1 MDKEEP
7 TLSIKYSL
15 RLYEEPPDRERGG
28 SMNADGKKPI
38 EGNFHAVS
46 CSGGK
51 DNEKRYK
58 MKNYLQKD

>member
-1 MDKEEP
+1 
-7 TLSIKYSL
+7 
-15 RLYEEPPDRERGG
+15 
-28 SMNADGKKPI
+28 MNADGKKPI

-58 MKNYLQKD
+58 MKSHLQKD